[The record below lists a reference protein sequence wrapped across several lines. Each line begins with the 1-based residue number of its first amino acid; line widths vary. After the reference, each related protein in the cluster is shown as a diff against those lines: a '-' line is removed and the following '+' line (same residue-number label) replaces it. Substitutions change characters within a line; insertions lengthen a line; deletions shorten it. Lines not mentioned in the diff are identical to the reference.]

1 MTCQRLVGR
10 SSLAQQEL
18 LEKLGVPR
26 IRSVLMT
33 KYIAAKEIDK
43 RFTKRKP
50 LAEKPCVR
58 CEREW
63 FEWEPVGVVGKQTP
77 YGPLCSW
84 CLKDLS
90 TPPTYSRL
98 QSKSSLGEVTEPLRR
113 GPQSPSPQNS
123 QDPQLSR
130 SEQGCR
136 KYPAV

>member
-10 SSLAQQEL
+10 STLAQQDL
-18 LEKLGVPR
+18 LDKLGVPR
-26 IRSVLMT
+26 TRSVLMT
-33 KYIAAKEIDK
+33 KYIASKEINK
-43 RFTKRKP
+43 RLTKRQP
-50 LAEKPCVR
+50 YSDRPCVR

-63 FEWEPVGVVGKQTP
+63 FDWEPIGKVGIQTTH
-77 YGPLCSW
+77 GPLCAW
-84 CLKDLS
+84 CYNDLQ

-98 QSKSSLGEVTEPLRR
+98 RSKSSLGEVTEPFRR